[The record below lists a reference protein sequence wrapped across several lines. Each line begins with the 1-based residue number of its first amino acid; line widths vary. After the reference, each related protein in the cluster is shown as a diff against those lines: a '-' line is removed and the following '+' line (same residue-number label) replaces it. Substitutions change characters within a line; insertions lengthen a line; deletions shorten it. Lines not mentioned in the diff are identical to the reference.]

1 MVILKL
7 LHVKE
12 RITISLRKK
21 PTFEEL
27 VQENRNEI
35 LNDEAIL
42 EKIDEK
48 IEKRWKEASK
58 K

>member
-1 MVILKL
+1 M
-7 LHVKE
+7 
-12 RITISLRKK
+12 SLRKK